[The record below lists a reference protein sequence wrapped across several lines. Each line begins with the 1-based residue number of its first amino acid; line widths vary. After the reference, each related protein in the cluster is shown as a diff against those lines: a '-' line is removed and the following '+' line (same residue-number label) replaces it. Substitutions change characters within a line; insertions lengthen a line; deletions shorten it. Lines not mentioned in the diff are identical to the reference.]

1 MFLNPICDANRITV
15 IKLFTI
21 PERPTMTIPSVKAL
35 SLAILTVASL
45 AACTTMTSEPEGMER
60 AEKAVAVTASNKLL
74 KFNAGRPGRIMA
86 TLNITGLQP
95 GETLLG
101 IDYRVA
107 KDQLYALGS
116 SGRLYTINEDTAA
129 ATVVGMPFA
138 VKLEGTQF
146 GFDFNPTV
154 DRIRVISNTGQNL
167 RLHPD
172 TGAVV
177 DGNATL
183 EGVQTDGKLAYA
195 AGDVN
200 FGKAPMAVG
209 AAYSYNKADTKITTN
224 FALDAATGT
233 LVTQGSREGVMPAV
247 SPNTGQF
254 FTIGSLG
261 MAFNNASFDIQALSD
276 VAFAALNSD
285 GSMASRWVTIDL
297 KTGAAKS
304 LGTIGGGER
313 VVGIALEP

>member
-1 MFLNPICDANRITV
+1 MITSSL
-15 IKLFTI
+15 K
-21 PERPTMTIPSVKAL
+21 RL
-35 SLAILTVASL
+35 SLAVLVVASL
-45 AACTTMTSEPEGMER
+45 AACSTMEPQGADR
-60 AEKAVAVTASNKLL
+60 AEKAVAVTVSNKLL
-74 KFNAGRPGRIMA
+74 KFNAGRPDRILT
-86 TLNITGLQP
+86 TLNITGLQA

-107 KDQLYALGS
+107 KEQLYALGS
-116 SGRLYTINEDTAA
+116 SGRLYIINEDTAVA
-129 ATVVGMPFA
+129 SVVGMPFS
-138 VKLEGTQF
+138 VKLDGTQF

-154 DRIRVISNTGQNL
+154 DRIRVVSNTGQNL

-177 DGNATL
+177 DSNPTL
-183 EGVQTDGKLAYA
+183 EGVQTDGKLTYA

-200 FGKAPMAVG
+200 FGKSPTTVG

-224 FALDAATGT
+224 FALDAAAGT
-233 LVTQGSREGVMPAV
+233 LVTQGSREGMMPAV
-247 SPNTGQF
+247 SPNTGQL

-261 MAFNNASFDIQALSD
+261 MTFNSAAFDIQALSD

-285 GSMASRWVTIDL
+285 GTSASRWVVIDL

-304 LGTIGGGER
+304 LGTVGGGEQ
-313 VVGIALEP
+313 VVGIAMEP

>member
-1 MFLNPICDANRITV
+1 MNTFSY
-15 IKLFTI
+15 K
-21 PERPTMTIPSVKAL
+21 SL
-35 SLAILTVASL
+35 SLAAL
-45 AACTTMTSEPEGMER
+45 ALAGLSACTTMVPESAER

-74 KFNAGRPGRIMA
+74 KFNAGNPGRILT
-86 TLNITGLQP
+86 TLNITGLQA

-116 SGRLYTINEDTAA
+116 SGRLYTLNEDTAA

-138 VKLEGTQF
+138 IKLEGTQF

-154 DRIRVISNTGQNL
+154 DRIRVVSNTGQNL

-177 DGNATL
+177 DSNPAL

-195 AGDVN
+195 AGDTN
-200 FGKAPMAVG
+200 FGKSPIAVG
-209 AAYSYNKADTKITTN
+209 AAYSYNKADPKITTN
-224 FALDAATGT
+224 FALDATTGA

-247 SPNTGQF
+247 SPNTGQL
-254 FTIGSLG
+254 FTVGSLG
-261 MAFNNASFDIQALSD
+261 VFFTTAAFDIQVLSD

-285 GSMASRWVTIDL
+285 GSAASRWVTVDL
-297 KTGAAKS
+297 KTGVAKY
-304 LGTIGGGER
+304 LGMVGGGEP

>member
-1 MFLNPICDANRITV
+1 
-15 IKLFTI
+15 
-21 PERPTMTIPSVKAL
+21 MTASSFKVF
-35 SLAILTVASL
+35 SLAILTAASL
-45 AACTTMTSEPEGMER
+45 AACTTMAPEPEGAEG

-74 KFNAGRPGRIMA
+74 KFNAGRPGRILT
-86 TLNITGLQP
+86 TLNITGLQA

-101 IDYRVA
+101 IDYRVS

-116 SGRLYTINEDTAA
+116 SGRLYTLNEDTAA
-129 ATVVGMPFA
+129 ASVVGMPFA

-154 DRIRVISNTGQNL
+154 DRIRVVSNTGQNL

-183 EGVQTDGKLAYA
+183 EGVQTDGKLTYA

-200 FGKAPMAVG
+200 FGKSPIAVG

-224 FALDAATGT
+224 FALDAATGA

-261 MAFNNASFDIQALSD
+261 MAFNSAAFDIQALSD
-276 VAFAALNSD
+276 VAFAALNAD
-285 GSMASRWVTIDL
+285 GAAASRWVTIDL

>member
-1 MFLNPICDANRITV
+1 MNINSLKRLGIAAV
-15 IKLFTI
+15 ILG
-21 PERPTMTIPSVKAL
+21 
-35 SLAILTVASL
+35 SLT
-45 AACTTMTSEPEGMER
+45 ACTTMTSESEGAER
-60 AEKAVAVTASNKLL
+60 VEKAVAVTASNKLL
-74 KFNAGRPGRIMA
+74 KFNAGRPDRIL
-86 TLNITGLQP
+86 TKLGITGLQV

-101 IDYRVA
+101 IDYRVS
-107 KDQLYALGS
+107 KDQLYGLGS
-116 SGRLYTINEDTAA
+116 SGRLYIINEDTAVA
-129 ATVVGMPFA
+129 SAVGVPFA

-154 DRIRVISNTGQNL
+154 DRIRVVSNTGQNL

-177 DGNATL
+177 DSNPAL
-183 EGVQTDGKLAYA
+183 EGVQTDGKLMYA

-200 FGKAPMAVG
+200 FGKSPMTVG

-224 FALDAATGT
+224 FALDAAAGT

-247 SPNTGQF
+247 SPNTGQL

-261 MAFNNASFDIQALSD
+261 LAFNNASFDIQAVTD

-285 GSMASRWVTIDL
+285 GTSSSRWVMIDL

-304 LGTIGGGER
+304 LGSVGGGER
-313 VVGIALEP
+313 VVGVAMEP

>member
-1 MFLNPICDANRITV
+1 
-15 IKLFTI
+15 
-21 PERPTMTIPSVKAL
+21 MTFRTLKVFSLTAL
-35 SLAILTVASL
+35 TAATL
-45 AACTTMTSEPEGMER
+45 AACTTMMTEPQGADR
-60 AEKAVAVTASNKLL
+60 AEKAIAVTASNKLL
-74 KFNAGRPGRIMA
+74 KFNAGRPGRILA

-95 GETLLG
+95 AETLLG

-107 KDQLYALGS
+107 KDQLYGLGS
-116 SGRLYTINEDTAA
+116 SGRLYVINEDTAA
-129 ATVVGMPFA
+129 ATVVGMPFS

-154 DRIRVISNTGQNL
+154 DRIRVVSNTGQNL

-177 DGNATL
+177 DSNPAL
-183 EGVQTDGKLAYA
+183 DGVQTDGKLTYA

-200 FGKAPMAVG
+200 FGKSPMTVG

-224 FALDAATGT
+224 FALDAATGA
-233 LVTQGSREGVMPAV
+233 LVTQGSREGVTPAV
-247 SPNTGQF
+247 SPNSGQF

-261 MAFNNASFDIQALSD
+261 MAFTNASFDIQALSD
-276 VAFAALNSD
+276 VAFAALDND
-285 GSMASRWVTIDL
+285 GSPSRWVTIDL
-297 KTGAAKS
+297 KTGAAKL

>member
-1 MFLNPICDANRITV
+1 MKTSSF
-15 IKLFTI
+15 KH
-21 PERPTMTIPSVKAL
+21 L
-35 SLAILTVASL
+35 SLAVLTVASL
-45 AACTTMTSEPEGMER
+45 GACTTMTSEPEGMER

-74 KFNAGRPGRIMA
+74 KFNAGRPGRILA

-95 GETLLG
+95 SETLLG

-154 DRIRVISNTGQNL
+154 DRIRVVSNTGQNL

-200 FGKAPMAVG
+200 FGKSPMAVG

-224 FALDAATGT
+224 FALDAATGA

-261 MAFNNASFDIQALSD
+261 IAFNNASFDIQALSD

-285 GSMASRWVTIDL
+285 ASMASRWVTIDL

-304 LGTIGGGER
+304 LGSIGGGER
-313 VVGIALEP
+313 VVGIAMEP

>member
-1 MFLNPICDANRITV
+1 MTPSLLKKLGFTV
-15 IKLFTI
+15 L
-21 PERPTMTIPSVKAL
+21 V
-35 SLAILTVASL
+35 VASL
-45 AACTTMTSEPEGMER
+45 AACSTMAPEGAER
-60 AEKAVAVTASNKLL
+60 AEKAVAVTASNRLL
-74 KFNAGRPGRIMA
+74 KFNAGRPDRILA
-86 TLNITGLQP
+86 TLNITGLQA

-116 SGRLYTINEDTAA
+116 SGRLYTLNDETAV

-154 DRIRVISNTGQNL
+154 DRIRVVSNTGQNL

-177 DGNATL
+177 DSNPTL

-200 FGKAPMAVG
+200 FGKSPMAVG

-224 FALDAATGT
+224 FALDAATGA

-254 FTIGSLG
+254 FTVGSLG
-261 MAFNNASFDIQALSD
+261 MTFNSASFDIQAVSD

-285 GSMASRWVTIDL
+285 STSGSRWVMIAL
-297 KTGAAKS
+297 KTGNAKS
-304 LGTIGGGER
+304 LGTVGGGER
-313 VVGIALEP
+313 VVGIAMEP

>member
-1 MFLNPICDANRITV
+1 MNITAF
-15 IKLFTI
+15 KG
-21 PERPTMTIPSVKAL
+21 L
-35 SLAILTVASL
+35 SLAAIVLASL
-45 AACTTMTSEPEGMER
+45 AACSTTAPQGEAR
-60 AEKAVAVTASNKLL
+60 AEKAVAVTSSNKLL
-74 KFNAGRPGRIMA
+74 KFNAGQPGRILA

-116 SGRLYTINEDTAA
+116 SGRLYTLNEDTAA
-129 ATVVGMPFA
+129 ATAVGMPFA
-138 VKLEGTQF
+138 VKLDGAQF

-154 DRIRVISNTGQNL
+154 DRIRVVSNTGQNL

-177 DGNATL
+177 DSNPAL
-183 EGVQTDGKLAYA
+183 DGVQTDAKLAFA
-195 AGDVN
+195 AGDINV
-200 FGKAPMAVG
+200 GKAPITVG

-233 LVTQGSREGVMPAV
+233 LVTQGSREGAVPAV
-247 SPNTGQF
+247 SPNTGQL
-254 FTIGSLG
+254 FTVGSLG
-261 MAFNNASFDIQALSD
+261 MAFNSAAFDIQALSD

-285 GSMASRWVTIDL
+285 GSMASRWVMIDL

-304 LGTIGGGER
+304 LGNIGGSER
-313 VVGIALEP
+313 VVGVAMEP

>member
-1 MFLNPICDANRITV
+1 
-15 IKLFTI
+15 
-21 PERPTMTIPSVKAL
+21 MTTSSFKRFGFSV
-35 SLAILTVASL
+35 LAVASL
-45 AACTTMTSEPEGMER
+45 AACSTMAPQGQER

-74 KFNAGRPGRIMA
+74 KFNAGQPGRILT
-86 TLNITGLQP
+86 TLNITGLQA

-116 SGRLYTINEDTAA
+116 SGRLYTLNEDTAA
-129 ATVVGMPFA
+129 ATVVGMPFS
-138 VKLEGTQF
+138 VKLDGTQF

-154 DRIRVISNTGQNL
+154 DRIRVVSNTGQNL

-177 DGNATL
+177 DSNPAV
-183 EGVQTDGKLAYA
+183 EGVQTDGKLGYA

-200 FGKAPMAVG
+200 FGKSPMTVG

-224 FALDAATGT
+224 FALDATAGT
-233 LVTQGSREGVMPAV
+233 LVTQGSREGVQPAV
-247 SPNTGQF
+247 SPNTGQL

-261 MAFNNASFDIQALSD
+261 VAFNNASFDIQALSD

-285 GSMASRWVTIDL
+285 GTSASRWVMIDL

-304 LGTIGGGER
+304 LGTVGGGER
-313 VVGIALEP
+313 VVGVAMEP

>member
-1 MFLNPICDANRITV
+1 MIA
-15 IKLFTI
+15 
-21 PERPTMTIPSVKAL
+21 PSSKRL
-35 SLAILTVASL
+35 SLAALVVATL
-45 AACTTMTSEPEGMER
+45 AACTTMTSEPEGAER

-74 KFNAGRPGRIMA
+74 KFNAGRPGRIL
-86 TLNITGLQP
+86 TSLNITGLQP

-116 SGRLYTINEDTAA
+116 SGRLYIINEDTAIA
-129 ATVVGMPFA
+129 SAVGTPFA
-138 VKLEGTQF
+138 VKLDGTQF

-154 DRIRVISNTGQNL
+154 DRIRVVSSTGQNL

-177 DGNATL
+177 DSNPTL

-195 AGDVN
+195 AGDMN
-200 FGKAPMAVG
+200 FGKSPMTVG
-209 AAYSYNKADTKITTN
+209 AAYSYTKADTKITTN
-224 FALDAATGT
+224 FALDATSGT

-247 SPNTGQF
+247 SPNTGQL

-285 GSMASRWVTIDL
+285 GSMASRWVMIDL

-304 LGTIGGGER
+304 LGAVGGGER
-313 VVGIALEP
+313 VVGIAMEP

>member
-1 MFLNPICDANRITV
+1 MIASS
-15 IKLFTI
+15 FT
-21 PERPTMTIPSVKAL
+21 RL
-35 SLAILTVASL
+35 SFAAITVASL
-45 AACTTMTSEPEGMER
+45 AACTTMSTAPEGPER

-74 KFNAGRPGRIMA
+74 KFNAGRPDRILT
-86 TLNITGLQP
+86 TLNITGLQA

-116 SGRLYTINEDTAA
+116 SGRLYIINEDTAVA
-129 ATVVGMPFA
+129 AVVGMPFA

-154 DRIRVISNTGQNL
+154 DRIRVVSNTGQNL

-177 DGNATL
+177 DSNPTL
-183 EGVQTDGKLAYA
+183 EGVQTDSKLIYA
-195 AGDVN
+195 AGDAN
-200 FGKAPMAVG
+200 FGKSPMTVG
-209 AAYSYNKADTKITTN
+209 AAYSYNKVDTKITTN
-224 FALDAATGT
+224 FALDAAAGT

-247 SPNTGQF
+247 SPNTGQL

-285 GSMASRWVTIDL
+285 GSAASRWVMIDL

-304 LGTIGGGER
+304 LGTVGGGER
-313 VVGIALEP
+313 VVGIAMEP

>member
-1 MFLNPICDANRITV
+1 MNTFSY
-15 IKLFTI
+15 KL
-21 PERPTMTIPSVKAL
+21 PNLAAL
-35 SLAILTVASL
+35 ALALASL
-45 AACTTMTSEPEGMER
+45 TACTTMAPESAER

-74 KFNAGRPGRIMA
+74 KFNAGRPDRILT
-86 TLNITGLQP
+86 TLNITGLQA

-101 IDYRVA
+101 IDYRVS

-116 SGRLYTINEDTAA
+116 SGRLYTVNEDTAVVS
-129 ATVVGMPFA
+129 VVGMPFA

-154 DRIRVISNTGQNL
+154 DRIRVVSNTGQNL

-177 DGNATL
+177 DSNMTL
-183 EGVQTDGKLAYA
+183 DGVQTDGKLTYA
-195 AGDVN
+195 AGDTN
-200 FGKAPMAVG
+200 FGKSPIAVG

-224 FALDAATGT
+224 FALDAATGA

-261 MAFNNASFDIQALSD
+261 IPFTTAAFDIQALSD

-285 GSMASRWVTIDL
+285 GTTASRWVTIDL
-297 KTGAAKS
+297 KTGAARL
-304 LGTIGGGER
+304 LGTVGGGER
-313 VVGIALEP
+313 VVGIAMEP

>member
-1 MFLNPICDANRITV
+1 MNTHSFKRLGIAAVV
-15 IKLFTI
+15 IG
-21 PERPTMTIPSVKAL
+21 
-35 SLAILTVASL
+35 SLT
-45 AACTTMTSEPEGMER
+45 ACSTMTSEPEGAER

-74 KFNAGRPGRIMA
+74 KFNAGRPGRILA
-86 TLNITGLQP
+86 KLDITGLQV

-116 SGRLYTINEDTAA
+116 SGRLYTINEDTAVA
-129 ATVVGMPFA
+129 SAVGVPFA
-138 VKLEGTQF
+138 VKLDGTQF

-154 DRIRVISNTGQNL
+154 DRIRVVSNSGQNL

-177 DGNATL
+177 DSNPAL
-183 EGVQTDGKLAYA
+183 EGVQTDGKLMYA

-200 FGKAPMAVG
+200 FGKSPMTVG
-209 AAYSYNKADTKITTN
+209 AAYTYNKADTKITTN
-224 FALDAATGT
+224 FALDAAAGT

-247 SPNTGQF
+247 SPNTGQL
-254 FTIGSLG
+254 FTVGSLG
-261 MAFNNASFDIQALSD
+261 LTFNNASFDIQAVTD

-285 GSMASRWVTIDL
+285 GTSSSRWVMIDL

-304 LGTIGGGER
+304 LGSVGGGER
-313 VVGIALEP
+313 VVGVAMEP

>member
-1 MFLNPICDANRITV
+1 MITSSS
-15 IKLFTI
+15 K
-21 PERPTMTIPSVKAL
+21 RL
-35 SLAILTVASL
+35 SLAVLVVASL
-45 AACTTMTSEPEGMER
+45 AACTTMTAEPEGAER

-74 KFNAGRPGRIMA
+74 KFNAGRPGRILT
-86 TLNITGLQP
+86 TLNITGLQA

-116 SGRLYTINEDTAA
+116 SGRLYTLNVDTAIA
-129 ATVVGMPFA
+129 SAVGTPFA
-138 VKLEGTQF
+138 VKLDGTQF

-154 DRIRVISNTGQNL
+154 DRIRVVSNTGQNL

-177 DGNATL
+177 DSNPTL
-183 EGVQTDGKLAYA
+183 EGMQTDGKLAYA
-195 AGDVN
+195 AGDMN
-200 FGKAPMAVG
+200 FGKSPMTVG

-224 FALDAATGT
+224 FALDAASGS
-233 LVTQGSREGVMPAV
+233 LVTQGSREGIVPAV
-247 SPNTGQF
+247 SPNTGQL

-261 MAFNNASFDIQALSD
+261 LAFNNASFDIQALSD

-285 GSMASRWVTIDL
+285 TSMASRWVMIDL

-304 LGTIGGGER
+304 LGTVGGGER
-313 VVGIALEP
+313 VVGIAMAP

>member
-1 MFLNPICDANRITV
+1 MKTSHF
-15 IKLFTI
+15 KH
-21 PERPTMTIPSVKAL
+21 L
-35 SLAILTVASL
+35 SLAVLTVASL
-45 AACTTMTSEPEGMER
+45 AACTTMTPESEGMER

-74 KFNAGRPGRIMA
+74 KFNAGRPGRILASM
-86 TLNITGLQP
+86 NVTGLQA

-116 SGRLYTINEDTAA
+116 SGRLYTLNEETAA

-138 VKLEGTQF
+138 VKLDGTQF

-154 DRIRVISNTGQNL
+154 DRIRVVSNTGQNL

-177 DGNATL
+177 DSNATL

-195 AGDVN
+195 AGDVS
-200 FGKAPMAVG
+200 FGKAPIAVG

-224 FALDAATGT
+224 FALDAGTGA
-233 LVTQGSREGVMPAV
+233 LVTQGSREGVLPAV

-285 GSMASRWVTIDL
+285 TSIASRWVTIDL
-297 KTGAAKS
+297 KTGAAKL
-304 LGTIGGGER
+304 LGSIGGGER

>member
-1 MFLNPICDANRITV
+1 MNMSSF
-15 IKLFTI
+15 K
-21 PERPTMTIPSVKAL
+21 
-35 SLAILTVASL
+35 VASFAAL
-45 AACTTMTSEPEGMER
+45 ILASVAACTTMAPEGAER

-74 KFNAGRPGRIMA
+74 KFNAGRPGRIL
-86 TLNITGLQP
+86 TTQNITGLQA

-116 SGRLYTINEDTAA
+116 SGRLYIVNEDTAA
-129 ATVVGMPFA
+129 ASVVGMPFA

-154 DRIRVISNTGQNL
+154 DRIRVVSNTGQNL

-177 DGNATL
+177 DSNPTL
-183 EGVQTDGKLAYA
+183 EGVQTDGKLSYA
-195 AGDVN
+195 AGDAN
-200 FGKAPMAVG
+200 FGKSPIAVG

-224 FALDAATGT
+224 FALDAATGA
-233 LVTQGSREGVMPAV
+233 LVTQGSREGVVPAV
-247 SPNTGQF
+247 SPNTGQL
-254 FTIGSLG
+254 FTVGSLG
-261 MAFNNASFDIQALSD
+261 MPFTTAAFDIQAVSD

-285 GSMASRWVTIDL
+285 GTTASRWVTIDL
-297 KTGAAKS
+297 KTGAARS

>member
-1 MFLNPICDANRITV
+1 MIASFKR
-15 IKLFTI
+15 
-21 PERPTMTIPSVKAL
+21 L
-35 SLAILTVASL
+35 SLAIVTVASL
-45 AACTTMTSEPEGMER
+45 AACSTMTAEHEGADR
-60 AEKAVAVTASNKLL
+60 AEKAVAVTASNKLI
-74 KFNAGRPGRIMA
+74 KFNAGRPGRILA

-116 SGRLYTINEDTAA
+116 SGRLYTLNEDTAA
-129 ATVVGMPFA
+129 ATAVGMPFA
-138 VKLEGTQF
+138 VKLDGTQF

-154 DRIRVISNTGQNL
+154 DRIRVVSNTGQNL

-177 DGNATL
+177 DSNPAVDGI
-183 EGVQTDGKLAYA
+183 QTDGKLAYA
-195 AGDVN
+195 AGDAN
-200 FGKAPMAVG
+200 FGKTPMGIG

-224 FALDAATGT
+224 FALDAATGA
-233 LVTQGSREGVMPAV
+233 LVTQGSREGLTPAV
-247 SPNTGQF
+247 SPNTGQL

-261 MAFNNASFDIQALSD
+261 MAFNNAAFDIQALSD

-285 GSMASRWVTIDL
+285 ASMVSRWVTIDL

>member
-1 MFLNPICDANRITV
+1 MNTFSY
-15 IKLFTI
+15 K
-21 PERPTMTIPSVKAL
+21 SL
-35 SLAILTVASL
+35 SLAALALASL
-45 AACTTMTSEPEGMER
+45 TACTTMAPEGAER

-74 KFNAGRPGRIMA
+74 KFNAGSPGRILT
-86 TLNITGLQP
+86 TLNITGLQA

-116 SGRLYTINEDTAA
+116 SGRLYTVNEDTGA
-129 ATVVGMPFA
+129 VSMVGVPFA
-138 VKLEGTQF
+138 IKLEGTQF

-154 DRIRVISNTGQNL
+154 DRIRVVSNNGQNL

-177 DGNATL
+177 DSNPAL
-183 EGVQTDGKLAYA
+183 EGLQTDGKLTYA
-195 AGDVN
+195 VGDAN
-200 FGKAPMAVG
+200 FGKLPSAVG
-209 AAYSYNKADTKITTN
+209 AAYSYNKADPKITTN
-224 FALDAATGT
+224 FALDAATGA
-233 LVTQGSREGVMPAV
+233 LVTQGSREGVLPAV

-254 FTIGSLG
+254 FTVGSLG
-261 MAFNNASFDIQALSD
+261 MPFATAAFDIQVLSD

-285 GSMASRWVTIDL
+285 GGAASRWVTIDL
-297 KTGAAKS
+297 KTGVAKS
-304 LGTIGGGER
+304 LGMVGGGEP

>member
-1 MFLNPICDANRITV
+1 MNISSF
-15 IKLFTI
+15 KLT
-21 PERPTMTIPSVKAL
+21 AL
-35 SLAILTVASL
+35 AALTFVSL
-45 AACTTMTSEPEGMER
+45 AACTTMVPEGAAR

-74 KFNAGRPGRIMA
+74 KFNAGQPGRILA
-86 TLNITGLQP
+86 TLNISGLQA

-101 IDYRVA
+101 IDYRVS

-116 SGRLYTINEDTAA
+116 SGRLYTVNEDTAV

-154 DRIRVISNTGQNL
+154 DRIRVVSNTGQNL

-177 DGNATL
+177 DSNMTL
-183 EGVQTDGKLAYA
+183 DGVQTDGKLTYA
-195 AGDVN
+195 AGDAN
-200 FGKAPMAVG
+200 FGKSPMTVG
-209 AAYSYNKADTKITTN
+209 AAYTYNKADTKITTN
-224 FALDAATGT
+224 FALDAATGA
-233 LVTQGSREGVMPAV
+233 LVTQGSREGLVPAV
-247 SPNTGQF
+247 SPNTGQL
-254 FTIGSLG
+254 FTVGALG
-261 MAFNNASFDIQALSD
+261 MAFTTAAFDIQALSD

-285 GSMASRWVTIDL
+285 GSPSSRWTTIDL
-297 KTGAAKS
+297 KTGAARL
-304 LGTIGGGER
+304 LGNVGGGER

>member
-1 MFLNPICDANRITV
+1 MNISSF
-15 IKLFTI
+15 KFT
-21 PERPTMTIPSVKAL
+21 AL
-35 SLAILTVASL
+35 AALTLVSL
-45 AACTTMTSEPEGMER
+45 AACTTMVPEGAAR
-60 AEKAVAVTASNKLL
+60 AEKAVAVTASNKLI
-74 KFNAGRPGRIMA
+74 KFNAGQPGRILS
-86 TLNITGLQP
+86 TTSISGLQA

-101 IDYRVA
+101 IDYRVS

-116 SGRLYTINEDTAA
+116 SGRLYTINEDTAV

-154 DRIRVISNTGQNL
+154 DRIRVVSNTGQNL

-183 EGVQTDGKLAYA
+183 DGVQTDGKLTYA
-195 AGDVN
+195 AGDAN
-200 FGKAPMAVG
+200 FGKSPIAVG

-224 FALDAATGT
+224 FALDAATGA

-254 FTIGSLG
+254 FTVGAIG
-261 MAFNNASFDIQALSD
+261 MPFTTASFDIQALSD

-285 GSMASRWVTIDL
+285 GNPVSRWVTIDL
-297 KTGAAKS
+297 KTGAARS
-304 LGTIGGGER
+304 LGTVGGGER

>member
-1 MFLNPICDANRITV
+1 MNPVRQAVRIKLSQRFHFKERFTMAPTFKRLSFALITV
-15 IKLFTI
+15 AT
-21 PERPTMTIPSVKAL
+21 
-35 SLAILTVASL
+35 L
-45 AACTTMTSEPEGMER
+45 AACTTMTAGPEGSER

-74 KFNAGRPGRIMA
+74 KFNAGRPDRILT
-86 TLNITGLQP
+86 TLNITGLQA

-116 SGRLYTINEDTAA
+116 SGRLYTINEDTAV

-154 DRIRVISNTGQNL
+154 DRIRVVSNTGQNL

-177 DGNATL
+177 DSNPAMD
-183 EGVQTDGKLAYA
+183 GVQTDGKLTYA

-200 FGKAPMAVG
+200 FGKSPMTVG

-233 LVTQGSREGVMPAV
+233 LVTQGSREGVTPAV
-247 SPNTGQF
+247 SPNTGQL

-285 GSMASRWVTIDL
+285 GSTASRWVMIDL

-304 LGTIGGGER
+304 LGTVGGGER
-313 VVGIALEP
+313 VVGIAMEP

>member
-1 MFLNPICDANRITV
+1 MNISSF
-15 IKLFTI
+15 KFT
-21 PERPTMTIPSVKAL
+21 AL
-35 SLAILTVASL
+35 AALTLVSL
-45 AACTTMTSEPEGMER
+45 AACTTMVPEGAAR
-60 AEKAVAVTASNKLL
+60 AEKAVAVTASNKLI
-74 KFNAGRPGRIMA
+74 KFNAGQPGRILSTA
-86 TLNITGLQP
+86 SISGLQA

-101 IDYRVA
+101 IDYRVS

-116 SGRLYTINEDTAA
+116 SGRLYTLNEDTAV

-154 DRIRVISNTGQNL
+154 DRIRVVSNTGQNL

-177 DGNATL
+177 DSNPAL
-183 EGVQTDGKLAYA
+183 DGVQTDGKLTYA
-195 AGDVN
+195 AGDAN
-200 FGKAPMAVG
+200 FGKSPIGVG

-224 FALDAATGT
+224 FALDAATGA
-233 LVTQGSREGVMPAV
+233 LVTQGTREGVMPAV

-254 FTIGSLG
+254 FTVGATG
-261 MAFNNASFDIQALSD
+261 MTFMTASFDIQALSD

-285 GSMASRWVTIDL
+285 GSTSSRWVTIDL
-297 KTGAAKS
+297 KTGKASA
-304 LGTIGGGER
+304 LGNVGGGER
-313 VVGIALEP
+313 VVGMALEP

>member
-1 MFLNPICDANRITV
+1 MNINSFKRLGIAAV
-15 IKLFTI
+15 ILG
-21 PERPTMTIPSVKAL
+21 
-35 SLAILTVASL
+35 SLT
-45 AACTTMTSEPEGMER
+45 ACTTMTSESEGAER
-60 AEKAVAVTASNKLL
+60 VEKAVAVTASNKLL
-74 KFNAGRPGRIMA
+74 KFNAGRPDRIL
-86 TLNITGLQP
+86 TKLGITGLQV

-101 IDYRVA
+101 IDYRVS
-107 KDQLYALGS
+107 KDQLYGLGS
-116 SGRLYTINEDTAA
+116 SGRLYIINEDTAVA
-129 ATVVGMPFA
+129 SAVGVPFA

-154 DRIRVISNTGQNL
+154 DRIRVVSNTGQNL

-177 DGNATL
+177 DSNPAL
-183 EGVQTDGKLAYA
+183 EGVQTDGKLMYA

-200 FGKAPMAVG
+200 FGKSPMTVG

-224 FALDAATGT
+224 FALDAAAGT

-247 SPNTGQF
+247 SPNTGQL

-261 MAFNNASFDIQALSD
+261 LAFNNASFDIQAVTD

-285 GSMASRWVTIDL
+285 GTSSSRWVMIDL

-304 LGTIGGGER
+304 LGSVGGGER
-313 VVGIALEP
+313 VVGVAMEP